1 MKIQFQ
7 SIYLQKKLLKF
18 KKMRNYDTK
27 IKLSFDNERT
37 EFFVNEKKK
46 IVTCIMKGLLN
57 VTGRVLYVCNYKDYP
72 FCNEFVKGIGVA
84 KCDPRDVFDVELGK
98 SIARARAEADAYL
111 KAKRRLSEQY
121 DMAVAY
127 LKALTDFEEK
137 AYRCAAHNDEF
148 VDRLLYEHE
157 MKSMDRIDCGK
168 IDENDTSMC
177 PPPEVDTTDDG
188 ITVQIKFKRK

>member
-1 MKIQFQ
+1 
-7 SIYLQKKLLKF
+7 
-18 KKMRNYDTK
+18 MRNYDTK

-46 IVTCIMKGLLN
+46 TVTCIMKG
-57 VTGRVLYVCNYKDYP
+57 VLKLVGWEFYIDNYRDYP
-72 FCNEFVKGIGVA
+72 FYNQYVKGVGVA
-84 KCDPRDVFDVELGK
+84 KCDPRDEYDVEVGK
-98 SIARARAEADAYL
+98 SIARARAEADTYL
-111 KAKRRLSEQY
+111 KAKRRLSTQY

-157 MKSMDRIDCGK
+157 MREGEKMK
-168 IDENDTSMC
+168 PNPQAKEEETLKNQNDQVD
-177 PPPEVDTTDDG
+177 PIVDTTDDG

>member
-1 MKIQFQ
+1 
-7 SIYLQKKLLKF
+7 
-18 KKMRNYDTK
+18 MRNYDTK

-37 EFFVNEKKK
+37 EFFVNEEKKT
-46 IVTCIMKGLLN
+46 VTCIMKG
-57 VTGRVLYVCNYKDYP
+57 VLKVVGWEFYIDNYRDYP
-72 FCNEFVKGIGVA
+72 FYNQYVKGVGVA
-84 KCDPRDVFDVELGK
+84 KCDPRDEYDVEVGK

-111 KAKRRLSEQY
+111 KAKRKLSTQY

-157 MKSMDRIDCGK
+157 MKEEMKPMNIIDCGK

-177 PPPEVDTTDDG
+177 PPPEVVTTDDG

>member
-1 MKIQFQ
+1 
-7 SIYLQKKLLKF
+7 
-18 KKMRNYDTK
+18 MRNYDTK

-37 EFFVNEKKK
+37 EFFVNEEKKT
-46 IVTCIMKGLLN
+46 VTCIMKGILK
-57 VTGRVLYVCNYKDYP
+57 VIEREFFIDSFTDSP
-72 FCNEFVKGIGVA
+72 FYNEYVKGVGVA

-111 KAKRRLSEQY
+111 KAKRKLSRQY

-127 LKALTDFEEK
+127 LNALTDFEEK

-157 MKSMDRIDCGK
+157 MKEEEKMK
-168 IDENDTSMC
+168 PNPQTKEDETLKNQNDQVD
-177 PPPEVDTTDDG
+177 PIVDTTDDG

>member
-1 MKIQFQ
+1 
-7 SIYLQKKLLKF
+7 
-18 KKMRNYDTK
+18 MRNYDTK

-137 AYRCAAHNDEF
+137 VYRCAAHNDEF
-148 VDRLLYEHE
+148 IDRLLYEQE
-157 MKSMDRIDCGK
+157 MKGLEKPNSQTTADIQEKQC
-168 IDENDTSMC
+168 E
-177 PPPEVDTTDDG
+177 PESPIVDTTDDG
-188 ITVQIKFKRK
+188 ITVKIKFKRK

>member
-1 MKIQFQ
+1 
-7 SIYLQKKLLKF
+7 
-18 KKMRNYDTK
+18 MRNYDTK

-37 EFFVNEKKK
+37 KFFVNEKKR
-46 IVTCIMKGLLN
+46 IVTCTMEGNLKI
-57 VTGRVLYVCNYKDYP
+57 TGEELYVHNYRDYP
-72 FCNEFVKGIGVA
+72 FNYNYSFLKGVGVA
-84 KCDPRDVFDVELGK
+84 KCDPRDEYDVEVGK

-111 KAKRRLSEQY
+111 KAKRKLSTQY

-127 LKALTDFEEK
+127 LNALTDFEEK

-148 VDRLLYEHE
+148 VDRLLYEQE
-157 MKSMDRIDCGK
+157 MKEEMKPMDIIDCGK
-168 IDENDTSMC
+168 IDENETSMC